1 MSWVPFGA
9 TGLKLRLIALGG
21 AALFAGAV
29 FATET
34 LALLFPGVMLYAWL
48 LFAALLALLFFLV
61 HRTTDEGQL
70 EPAFVNAL
78 LPWYFWPVGIIW
90 VVMVGED
97 GPDPFGRW
105 NVFGSNWG
113 GGTLYFLLLASVMVY
128 NLLRMNLRRAFA
140 RPR

>member
-1 MSWVPFGA
+1 MSLVRFGA
-9 TGLKLRLIALGG
+9 TGFKIR
-21 AALFAGAV
+21 LFAAAGAGLFAAAV
-29 FATET
+29 FATEALT
-34 LALLFPGVMLYAWL
+34 LLFPGVMLYAWL

-90 VVMVGED
+90 VVIVGDD